1 MVFTGPPGTGKTT
14 VANKFGTLFKN
25 LGLLPSDTVVVTSG
39 TALQGQ
45 YVGETK
51 EKVFMKIRN
60 SALLFY
66 CHISNLIVSASKTA
80 EKDSD

>member
-25 LGLLPSDTVVVTSG
+25 LGLLPTDTVVVTSG
-39 TALQGQ
+39 NALQGQ

-51 EKVFMKIRN
+51 GKVCTPFNI
-60 SALLFY
+60 
-66 CHISNLIVSASKTA
+66 I
-80 EKDSD
+80 

>member
-25 LGLLPSDTVVVTSG
+25 LGLLPTENVVITSG

-51 EKVFMKIRN
+51 TKVSILVLKLQR
-60 SALLFY
+60 LL
-66 CHISNLIVSASKTA
+66 CQQCSSCPILVT
-80 EKDSD
+80 

>member
-25 LGLLPSDTVVVTSG
+25 LGLLPTDNVVVTSG

-51 EKVFMKIRN
+51 VKVCSLAPFK
-60 SALLFY
+60 
-66 CHISNLIVSASKTA
+66 VSIPDASL
-80 EKDSD
+80 

>member
-1 MVFTGPPGTGKTT
+1 MLFFSSHLVFAGPPGTGKTT

-25 LGLLPSDTVVVTSG
+25 LGLLPTDNVVVTTG

-51 EKVFMKIRN
+51 MKVITHA
-60 SALLFY
+60 SAVSTLELLPVE
-66 CHISNLIVSASKTA
+66 C
-80 EKDSD
+80 